1 MIYDQGAFIGRAAQK
16 IAGAPVDYFKTE
28 IDLGLNRPTHLRMG
42 KLPQMYNHDGSYTAR
57 KCLVVSFL
65 GRPGK
70 VENLLSISSP
80 PLTATK
86 KLIVVGKV
94 GRVQVIGHHILCNC
108 VNTTSPRHSSGV
120 PLG

>member
-1 MIYDQGAFIGRAAQK
+1 MIYDQGAFFRRAAQK

-28 IDLGLNRPTHLRMG
+28 INLGLNRPTHLRMG
-42 KLPQMYNHDGSYTAR
+42 KLPQMYNHDGSYSKEMVGDVFPRA
-57 KCLVVSFL
+57 S
-65 GRPGK
+65 G
-70 VENLLSISSP
+70 NLLSISSP

-86 KLIVVGKV
+86 KLIVVGKI
-94 GRVQVIGHHILCNC
+94 GRVQVIGHHILGNC